1 MCHVS
6 VLLIEDDTDIRS
18 ALREVLEAEG
28 CTVTEASDGDSG
40 LGMLQS
46 MDPLPDVLLLDLMLP
61 GALNGWDV
69 LCVKQLDERLRGI
82 PVVVLTAAPPQEA
95 RARSL
100 EGASLILK
108 KPFSIP
114 QILSVVT
121 RMEHVKPED

>member
-18 ALREVLEAEG
+18 ALREVLESEG
-28 CTVTEASDGDSG
+28 CTVTEASDGDTG
-40 LGMLQS
+40 LEALQA

-61 GALNGWDV
+61 GPLNGWDV
-69 LCVKQLDERLRGI
+69 LSVKQADERLRGI
-82 PVVVLTAAPPQEA
+82 PVVILTAAPPQEA
-95 RARSL
+95 RSRSL

-121 RMEHVKPED
+121 RAEHKKPDD